1 VSKKYVIGLWLALA
15 LVLQACG
22 SKQETPNG
30 ELILTQAMQTAE
42 AKLTERANEIPTQ
55 TVTPTPE
62 PTPTVT
68 GTATQ
73 TPSKAVVA
81 TSEGAVIST
90 GCDVAGFV
98 ADVTIPDGTQFSPG
112 ADFVKTW
119 RLSNAGTCTW
129 TSAYTVVYYSGEV
142 MSAEKSIQLTTD
154 SVAPGESIDISLDM
168 VAPST
173 TGSYYS
179 YWALKNAAGT
189 TFGIG
194 SAGSPFYVQINVS
207 GTPVAKSATPTVT
220 GSAVATTAAPTA
232 TQTQAAN
239 TATSTLEPTVTET
252 VAPYP

>member
-1 VSKKYVIGLWLALA
+1 VSKKYVIGIWLALA
-15 LVLQACG
+15 FVLQACG
-22 SKQETPNG
+22 SKQETPSG

-62 PTPTVT
+62 PTQTAT

-81 TSEGAVIST
+81 TSGGAVIST

-98 ADVTIPDGTQFSPG
+98 ADVTVPDGTQFSPG

-142 MSAEKSIQLTTD
+142 MAADKSKQLTTD
-154 SVAPGESIDISLDM
+154 SIAPGESIDISINM
-168 VAPST
+168 TAPT
-173 TGSYYS
+173 TAGSYYS

-189 TFGIG
+189 T
-194 SAGSPFYVQINVS
+194 
-207 GTPVAKSATPTVT
+207 
-220 GSAVATTAAPTA
+220 APTA
-232 TQTQAAN
+232 TNTQPASPP
-239 TATSTLEPTVTET
+239 TSTSTLAPTVTET
-252 VAPYP
+252 TNPYP